1 MQVSSTATNVAS
13 TAGIIAMVIC
23 KIRKYYFIEHTG
35 LNDDDKHWQKLG
47 EKAKWRV
54 NSDCLLT
61 DISRL
66 LFFFIPLQTVGEY
79 ISFAIY

>member
-1 MQVSSTATNVAS
+1 MQVSCTATSVAS
-13 TAGIIAMVIC
+13 TAGIIATVIC

-35 LNDDDKHWQKLG
+35 LNDDDKHRRKLG

-54 NSDCLLT
+54 IQIVYLLIFP
-61 DISRL
+61 DYYL
-66 LFFFIPLQTVGEY
+66 FIPLQTAGKY